1 MLLGKVSDSILEKD
15 QLLLVSKR
23 MRARCCRVEVHNK
36 GLISMTRLLPA
47 YFTEDDDNTDDTV
60 S

>member
-1 MLLGKVSDSILEKD
+1 MLLGKVSDSILERD
-15 QLLLVSKR
+15 QLKLVRKR
-23 MRARCCRVEVHNK
+23 MRSRCCRVEVHNK

-47 YFTEDDDNTDDTV
+47 SFTENDNNTDDTV